1 MKVKGLSRALFCAI
15 ALFLVIAIVVP
26 LCSCNGGSDPAEFSD
41 GAYSVHTVSKDYYD
55 ADNVTLELTI
65 VNKNTSYDKATL
77 VIDTKGLFSIDGI
90 EGDNGVYR
98 LPYDDFGDEKYA
110 EGVNETFSL
119 RFNGVSESYD
129 YLRGSINILLETEEK
144 DKSYNIFFVTDGE
157 SLAFLPGCSTDSYYE
172 LCLKFPKADFLSK
185 VSEDP
190 LYVNPYSTGS
200 LETGALTEAIGVT
213 ISSASRLGI
222 GDAFSLEVA
231 IGQRAPFFTEAN
243 LLIEADGFSL
253 QAGEDSFDDTLTREY
268 DSFDSEKYQF
278 VRGCESFENY
288 KIHYANEFAYHES
301 VALTYNQKGAS
312 EGKIKFTLQSKSGT
326 LSDGTK
332 MYDREKVEIYYATDG
347 KNIAYSVVSV
357 DAAKREL
364 YGDFGYFFKVAVPA
378 YFDSLLR
385 LTLN

>member
-1 MKVKGLSRALFCAI
+1 MKAKKPSRALFCAI
-15 ALFLVIAIVVP
+15 ALFLVISIVVP
-26 LCSCNGGSDPAEFSD
+26 LCSCNARSELAELSD

-157 SLAFLPGCSTDSYYE
+157 SLAFLPRCSTDSYYE

-200 LETGALTEAIGVT
+200 LETGAPTEAIGVT
-213 ISSASRLGI
+213 LSSAKRQQVS
-222 GDAFSLEVA
+222 DAFSLDVA
-231 IGQRAPFFTEAN
+231 IGQIRPFFEDAAVV
-243 LLIEADGFSL
+243 IEAEGFSIRI
-253 QAGEDSFDDTLTREY
+253 SDDASLDTFTREY
-268 DSFDSEKYQF
+268 DSFDSEEYLF
-278 VRGCESFENY
+278 VRGYESFKNY

-312 EGKIKFTLQSKSGT
+312 EGKIKFTLQSKNGT

-332 MYDREKVEIYYATDG
+332 VYDREEVSIYYATDG
-347 KNIAYSVVSV
+347 KNIAYSVESE
-357 DAAKREL
+357 DAAKRAL
-364 YGDFGYFFKVAVPA
+364 YGELGYFFKVSVPE
-378 YFDSLLR
+378 YFDSLFD
-385 LTLN
+385 

>member
-1 MKVKGLSRALFCAI
+1 MKSKRSGRALFCAI

-26 LCSCNGGSDPAEFSD
+26 LCSCNGKSELAELSD

-119 RFNGVSESYD
+119 RFNGVSESFN
-129 YLRGSINILLETEEK
+129 YLTGWIEVFLETEEA
-144 DKSYNIFFVTDGE
+144 DEFPYIFFVTDGE
-157 SLAFLPGCSTDSYYE
+157 HLAFFEYGVNSYYD
-172 LCLKFPKADFLSK
+172 LCQRFPKNVFLSK

-190 LYVNPYSTGS
+190 LYANPYSTGE
-200 LETGALTEAIGVT
+200 LEMGASVEGIAVT
-213 ISSASRLGI
+213 LSSAKRQQVS
-222 GDAFSLEVA
+222 DAFSLEVA
-231 IGQRAPFFTEAN
+231 IGQIRPFFEDAAVV
-243 LLIEADGFSL
+243 IEAEGFSIRI
-253 QAGEDSFDDTLTREY
+253 SDDASLDTFTREY
-268 DSFDSEKYQF
+268 DSFDSEEYLF

-312 EGKIKFTLQSKSGT
+312 EGKIKFTLQSKNGT

-332 MYDREKVEIYYATDG
+332 MYDREQVSIYYATDG
-347 KNIAYSVVSV
+347 KNIAYSVESE
-357 DAAKREL
+357 DAAKRAL
-364 YGDFGYFFKVAVPA
+364 YGELGYFFKVSVPE
-378 YFDSLLR
+378 YFDSLFA
-385 LTLN
+385 